1 MASKAQSIKGKTCK
15 FKLTK
20 VKCFGSAKYPVQK
33 IKRKGAR
40 DKIFASI
47 KSHKNVKILYIYIYI
62 SKHKEV
68 ENVKKIWIDISLKV
82 RTVLKM
88 FSFIREIQLK
98 PQWNNI
104 AYLLEWLKW
113 KTVTEAN
120 ADSDTEKLEQS

>member
-1 MASKAQSIKGKTCK
+1 MSR
-15 FKLTK
+15 F
-20 VKCFGSAKYPVQK
+20 
-33 IKRKGAR
+33 
-40 DKIFASI
+40 
-47 KSHKNVKILYIYIYI
+47 YINL

-82 RTVLKM
+82 RRVLKM

-113 KTVTEAN
+113 KTVTAPN